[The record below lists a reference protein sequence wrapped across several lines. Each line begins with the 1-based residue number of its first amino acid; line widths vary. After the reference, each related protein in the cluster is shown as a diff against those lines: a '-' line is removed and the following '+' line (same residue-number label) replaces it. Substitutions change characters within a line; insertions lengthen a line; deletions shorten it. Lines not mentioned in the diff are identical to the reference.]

1 MSVTDDTE
9 LTPLTPENGV
19 PPANGMPG
27 EGEANDANNGAESLL
42 LIRPKSV
49 GTRNGA
55 IVGVVGGRC
64 MEARRAGDGTIG
76 TILTAARFLALYL
89 AL

>member
-1 MSVTDDTE
+1 MTDNMSVTDDTE

-19 PPANGMPG
+19 PPANGIPG
-27 EGEANDANNGAESLL
+27 EGEANDANNGAETTKV
-42 LIRPKSV
+42 R
-49 GTRNGA
+49 
-55 IVGVVGGRC
+55 GGRC
-64 MEARRAGDGTIG
+64 MEARRAGDGGTIG